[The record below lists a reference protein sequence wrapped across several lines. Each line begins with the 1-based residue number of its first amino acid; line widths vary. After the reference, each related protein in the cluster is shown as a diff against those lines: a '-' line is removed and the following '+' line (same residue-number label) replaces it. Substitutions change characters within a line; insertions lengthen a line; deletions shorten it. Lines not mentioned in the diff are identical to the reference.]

1 MMEQKDLAPWEVP
14 PDEAYWHAL
23 LQEGE
28 YGEGLTSS
36 ANAVRQEANPGLGAR
51 SLFPNP
57 APATTKKPQPAAS
70 STPDDSPGT
79 PDHLPGTLDDPIDT
93 PDDVPG
99 TLDNP
104 TDTPDDPRRGDP
116 WLEPEPPP
124 LIDTPE
130 PANEIPACWKV
141 FAQHQAEGQLIDLPV
156 ESYNRGGLLVRWNGV
171 VGFVPASQ
179 LCDGLRYGDERGRL
193 NDLAARV
200 GHVLS
205 LRVIEV
211 DAGQNRLIFSE
222 RAARHIEEPNLGILA
237 DLNAGDVCHG
247 QITNLCTF
255 GAFVDLGGVEGLIHI
270 SELSWGRVAHPADV
284 LQSGQEVDVYVLN
297 VDRAQGRVGLS
308 LKRLQP
314 DPWNSVEERYQ
325 VGQVVEGTVTNIVN
339 FGAFVRLEEGL
350 EGLIHASELGGPS
363 GSGIHSLREGDL
375 VMVRINSIEG
385 SRHRIGLSLD

>member
-1 MMEQKDLAPWEVP
+1 MSDGS
-14 PDEAYWHAL
+14 PD
-23 LQEGE
+23 
-28 YGEGLTSS
+28 T
-36 ANAVRQEANPGLGAR
+36 LG
-51 SLFPNP
+51 
-57 APATTKKPQPAAS
+57 
-70 STPDDSPGT
+70 DYPGT
-79 PDHLPGTLDDPIDT
+79 PDDPTNVRADPAGVLDDLPASPDGLSGT
-93 PDDVPG
+93 PDDLPG
-99 TLDNP
+99 AE
-104 TDTPDDPRRGDP
+104 DP
-116 WLEPEPPP
+116 WLESEFPLLADAPEP
-124 LIDTPE
+124 TK
-130 PANEIPACWKV
+130 EIPACWTV
-141 FAQHQAEGQLIDLPV
+141 FAQHQAEGKLIDLPV
-156 ESYNRGGLLVRWNGV
+156 EGYNRGGLLVRWDGI

-200 GHVLS
+200 GNVLS

-211 DAGQNRLIFSE
+211 DAHQNRLIFSE
-222 RAARHIEEPNLGILA
+222 RAARHIEEPNLRILA

-297 VDRAQGRVGLS
+297 VDRDQGRVGLS

-314 DPWNSVEERYQ
+314 DPWNSVEDRYR

-350 EGLIHASELGGPS
+350 EGLIHASELGGGAIPAL
-363 GSGIHSLREGDL
+363 HALREGES

-385 SRHRIGLSLD
+385 SRHRIGLSLEHLQA